1 MNPFLFRRVD
11 EHPSRHSI
19 KPLTNKLACQD
30 TSLSSTRALIPIS
43 SKSVLSFTR
52 HGPSVLAGRL
62 SETPIAPSPL
72 ASTKYD
78 LEAPLSGAP
87 EGSHSSPPKRSKR
100 HGAELSENAAGLL
113 IGVEDRVRTSMLEQL
128 QELASPRS
136 QPALARALQP
146 LPITKGSIQY
156 SSNERG
162 DRAADESEVDG
173 EVARVQGRHVQ
184 GGGSSERCRSVPPSR
199 AESSTLW
206 QRTLWPVLS
215 PESRTQIAE
224 FKALLAKTF
233 RAAGQS
239 ERGETGGA
247 QPMWAAD
254 SGTECSE
261 VFEAATSGSSGP
273 NNITKCCGLLPYTS
287 SFGWAFT
294 DWTPIRET
302 GAVF

>member
-30 TSLSSTRALIPIS
+30 TSLSSTRALSPIS

-52 HGPSVLAGRL
+52 HGPSVLASRL
-62 SETPIAPSPL
+62 SEPPIAPPSPL

-78 LEAPLSGAP
+78 LEAPFSGEW
-87 EGSHSSPPKRSKR
+87 EGSHSSPPKRSRR
-100 HGAELSENAAGLL
+100 HGAELSDNAAGLL
-113 IGVEDRVRTSMLEQL
+113 IGLEDRVRTSMLEQL

-146 LPITKGSIQY
+146 LPTANGSIPY
-156 SSNERG
+156 RSNVTG
-162 DRAADESEVDG
+162 DRAADESEVDK
-173 EVARVQGRHVQ
+173 EVAQVQGRHVQ
-184 GGGSSERCRSVPPSR
+184 GGGSLERCRSVPPSR
-199 AESSTLW
+199 AESSVLW
-206 QRTLWPVLS
+206 QKTLWPVLS

-239 ERGETGGA
+239 ERGETGA
-247 QPMWAAD
+247 PQPMWAAG
-254 SGTECSE
+254 SVTKRSK
-261 VFEAATSGSSGP
+261 VF
-273 NNITKCCGLLPYTS
+273 
-287 SFGWAFT
+287 
-294 DWTPIRET
+294 
-302 GAVF
+302 